1 MDYIITIEDITKTYK
16 NKKRDVEVLK
26 NIDLTFS
33 LGKFYAIMG
42 PSGSGKS
49 TLFNILG
56 LVDTPSSGTYKI
68 NGIDTTK
75 LTDKSSSIIRMNN
88 IGFVFQDF
96 NLDPYLNAL
105 ENVMMPLYLN
115 KKIKKEDRE
124 KISKDILTKLNLE
137 NRLEH
142 FPNEL
147 SGGEAQRVTI
157 ARALVNNPNII
168 LADEPTGNLDEELET
183 EIFKILKSLTKENKC
198 VIVVSH
204 SSKIKEYA
212 DVVYTLKDGKIFLW
226 N

>member
-16 NKKRDVEVLK
+16 TKKRDVEVLK

-56 LVDTPSSGTYKI
+56 LVDTPSSGAYKI
-68 NGIDTTK
+68 NEVDTTK

-147 SGGEAQRVTI
+147 SGGEAQRVAI

-212 DVVYTLKDGKIFLW
+212 DVVYTLKDGKIFL
-226 N
+226 

>member
-1 MDYIITIEDITKTYK
+1 MDYIITIKDITKTYK
-16 NKKRDVEVLK
+16 TKKKDVEVLK

-68 NGIDTTK
+68 NGINTTK

-147 SGGEAQRVTI
+147 SGGEAQRVAI

-212 DVVYTLKDGKIFLW
+212 DVVYTLKDGKIFL
-226 N
+226 

>member
-1 MDYIITIEDITKTYK
+1 MDYIITIKDITKTYK

-26 NIDLTFS
+26 KIDLTFS

-147 SGGEAQRVTI
+147 SGGEAQRVAI

>member
-16 NKKRDVEVLK
+16 TKKRDVEVLK

-33 LGKFYAIMG
+33 LGKLYAIMG

-147 SGGEAQRVTI
+147 SGGEAQRVAI

>member
-1 MDYIITIEDITKTYK
+1 MDNIITIKDITKTYK
-16 NKKRDVEVLK
+16 TKNHDIEALK
-26 NIDLTFS
+26 NINLTFS

-68 NGIDTTK
+68 NGIDITK

-115 KKIKKEDRE
+115 KNIKKEDRE
-124 KISKDILTKLNLE
+124 KISKNILTKLNLE

-147 SGGEAQRVTI
+147 SGGEAQRVAI

-168 LADEPTGNLDEELET
+168 LADEPTGNLDEELEI

-212 DVVYTLKDGKIFLW
+212 DIVYTLKDGKKSL
-226 N
+226 

>member
-1 MDYIITIEDITKTYK
+1 MDYIITIKDITKTYK
-16 NKKRDVEVLK
+16 TKKRDVEVLK

-56 LVDTPSSGTYKI
+56 LVDTPSSGAYKI

-147 SGGEAQRVTI
+147 SGGEAQRVAI

-168 LADEPTGNLDEELET
+168 LADEPTGKLDEELET

-212 DVVYTLKDGKIFLW
+212 DVVYTLKDGKIFL
-226 N
+226 

>member
-1 MDYIITIEDITKTYK
+1 MDYIRTIEDITKTYK
-16 NKKRDVEVLK
+16 TKKRDVEVLK
-26 NIDLTFS
+26 NIDLKFS

-42 PSGSGKS
+42 PSGAGKS

-147 SGGEAQRVTI
+147 SGGEAQRVAI

-212 DVVYTLKDGKIFLW
+212 DVVYTLKDGKIFL
-226 N
+226 

>member
-16 NKKRDVEVLK
+16 TKKRDIEVLTGV
-26 NIDLTFS
+26 NITFE

-147 SGGEAQRVTI
+147 SGGEAQRVAI

-212 DVVYTLKDGKIFLW
+212 DVVYTLKDGKIFL
-226 N
+226 

>member
-16 NKKRDVEVLK
+16 TKKRDVEVLK

-115 KKIKKEDRE
+115 KKIKKEDRA

-147 SGGEAQRVTI
+147 SGGEAQRVAI

-212 DVVYTLKDGKIFLW
+212 DVVYTLKDGKIFL
-226 N
+226 

>member
-1 MDYIITIEDITKTYK
+1 MDYIITIKDITKTYK
-16 NKKRDVEVLK
+16 TKKRDVEVLK

-115 KKIKKEDRE
+115 KKIKKEDRK

-147 SGGEAQRVTI
+147 SGGEAQRVAI

-212 DVVYTLKDGKIFLW
+212 DVVYTLKDGKIFL
-226 N
+226 

>member
-1 MDYIITIEDITKTYK
+1 MDYIITIKDITKTYK
-16 NKKRDVEVLK
+16 TKKRDVEVLK

-56 LVDTPSSGTYKI
+56 LVDTPSSGAYRI

-147 SGGEAQRVTI
+147 SGGEAQRVAI

>member
-16 NKKRDVEVLK
+16 TKKRDVEVLK

-42 PSGSGKS
+42 TSGSGKS
-49 TLFNILG
+49 TLINILG

-147 SGGEAQRVTI
+147 SGGEAQRVAI

-212 DVVYTLKDGKIFLW
+212 DVVYTLKDGKIFL
-226 N
+226 

>member
-1 MDYIITIEDITKTYK
+1 MYYIITIEDITKTYK
-16 NKKRDVEVLK
+16 TKKRDIEVLTGV
-26 NIDLTFS
+26 NITFE

-68 NGIDTTK
+68 NGVDTTK
-75 LTDKSSSIIRMNN
+75 LTDKELSIIRMNN

-147 SGGEAQRVTI
+147 SGGEAQRVAI

-212 DVVYTLKDGKIFLW
+212 DVVYTLKDGKIFL
-226 N
+226 

>member
-212 DVVYTLKDGKIFLW
+212 DVVYTLKDGKIFL
-226 N
+226 

>member
-1 MDYIITIEDITKTYK
+1 MDYIITIKDITKTYK
-16 NKKRDVEVLK
+16 TKKRDVEVLK

-56 LVDTPSSGTYKI
+56 LVDTPSSGAYKI

-124 KISKDILTKLNLE
+124 KISKDILTKLKLE

-147 SGGEAQRVTI
+147 SGGEAQRVAI

-212 DVVYTLKDGKIFLW
+212 DVVYTLKDGKIFL
-226 N
+226 

>member
-16 NKKRDVEVLK
+16 TKKRDVEVLK

-147 SGGEAQRVTI
+147 SGGEAQRVAI

-204 SSKIKEYA
+204 SNKIKEYA
-212 DVVYTLKDGKIFLW
+212 DVVYTLKDGKIFL
-226 N
+226 

>member
-16 NKKRDVEVLK
+16 TKKRDVEVLK
-26 NIDLTFS
+26 NINLTFS

-68 NGIDTTK
+68 NGIDITK

-147 SGGEAQRVTI
+147 SGGEAQRVAI

-212 DVVYTLKDGKIFLW
+212 DVVYTLKDGKISLW

>member
-1 MDYIITIEDITKTYK
+1 MDYIITIKDITKTYK
-16 NKKRDVEVLK
+16 TKKRDVEVLK

-56 LVDTPSSGTYKI
+56 LVDTPSSGAYKI

-147 SGGEAQRVTI
+147 SGGEAQRVAI

-212 DVVYTLKDGKIFLW
+212 DVVYTLKDGKISL
-226 N
+226 

>member
-1 MDYIITIEDITKTYK
+1 MDYIITIKDITKTYK
-16 NKKRDVEVLK
+16 TKKRDVEVLK

-56 LVDTPSSGTYKI
+56 LVDTPSSGAYKI

-147 SGGEAQRVTI
+147 SGGEAQRVAI

-212 DVVYTLKDGKIFLW
+212 DVVYTLKNGKIFLW

>member
-1 MDYIITIEDITKTYK
+1 MDYIITIKDITKTYK
-16 NKKRDVEVLK
+16 TKKRDVEVLK

-42 PSGSGKS
+42 PSGAGKS

-147 SGGEAQRVTI
+147 SGGEAQRVAI

-212 DVVYTLKDGKIFLW
+212 DVVYTLKDGKISL
-226 N
+226 

>member
-16 NKKRDVEVLK
+16 TKKRDVEVLK
-26 NIDLTFS
+26 KIDLTFS

-124 KISKDILTKLNLE
+124 KNSKDILTKLNLE

-147 SGGEAQRVTI
+147 SGGEAQRVAI

-212 DVVYTLKDGKIFLW
+212 DVVYTLKDGKISL
-226 N
+226 

>member
-16 NKKRDVEVLK
+16 TKKRDVEVLK
-26 NIDLTFS
+26 NIDLKFS

-42 PSGSGKS
+42 PSGAGKS

-56 LVDTPSSGTYKI
+56 LVDTPSSGAYRI

-147 SGGEAQRVTI
+147 SGGEAQRVAI

-212 DVVYTLKDGKIFLW
+212 DVVYTLKDGKISL
-226 N
+226 

>member
-16 NKKRDVEVLK
+16 TKKRDIEVLK

-147 SGGEAQRVTI
+147 SGGEAQRVAI

-168 LADEPTGNLDEELET
+168 LADEPTGNLDEKLET

>member
-1 MDYIITIEDITKTYK
+1 MDYIITIKDITKTYK
-16 NKKRDVEVLK
+16 TKKRDVEVLK

-42 PSGSGKS
+42 TSGSGKS

-147 SGGEAQRVTI
+147 SGGEAQRVAI

-212 DVVYTLKDGKIFLW
+212 DVVYTLKDGKIFL
-226 N
+226 

>member
-1 MDYIITIEDITKTYK
+1 MDYIITIKDITKTYK
-16 NKKRDVEVLK
+16 TKKRDVEVLK

-56 LVDTPSSGTYKI
+56 LVDTPSSGAYKI

-88 IGFVFQDF
+88 IGFVFQNF

-147 SGGEAQRVTI
+147 SGGEAQRVAI

-212 DVVYTLKDGKIFLW
+212 DVVYTLKDGKIFL
-226 N
+226 

>member
-1 MDYIITIEDITKTYK
+1 MDYIITIKDITKTYK
-16 NKKRDVEVLK
+16 TKKRDVEVLK

-56 LVDTPSSGTYKI
+56 LVDTPSSGAYKI

-147 SGGEAQRVTI
+147 SGGEAQRVAI

-212 DVVYTLKDGKIFLW
+212 DVVYTLKNGKIFL
-226 N
+226 

>member
-16 NKKRDVEVLK
+16 TKKRDVEVLK
-26 NIDLTFS
+26 NIDLKFN

-68 NGIDTTK
+68 NGIDITK

-147 SGGEAQRVTI
+147 SGGEAQRVAI

-212 DVVYTLKDGKIFLW
+212 DVVYTLKDGKIFL
-226 N
+226 

>member
-16 NKKRDVEVLK
+16 TKKRDVEVLK

-56 LVDTPSSGTYKI
+56 LVDTPSSGAYKI

-147 SGGEAQRVTI
+147 SGGEAQRVAI

-212 DVVYTLKDGKIFLW
+212 DVVYTLKNGKIFL
-226 N
+226 

>member
-16 NKKRDVEVLK
+16 TKKRDVEVLK

-115 KKIKKEDRE
+115 KKIKKEDRA

-147 SGGEAQRVTI
+147 SGGEAQRVAI

-212 DVVYTLKDGKIFLW
+212 DVVYILKDGKIFL
-226 N
+226 

>member
-1 MDYIITIEDITKTYK
+1 MDYIITIKDITKTYK
-16 NKKRDVEVLK
+16 TKKRDVEVLK

-147 SGGEAQRVTI
+147 SGGEAQRVAI
-157 ARALVNNPNII
+157 ARALINNPNII

-212 DVVYTLKDGKIFLW
+212 DVVYTLKDGKIFL
-226 N
+226 

>member
-16 NKKRDVEVLK
+16 TKKRDVEVLK

-68 NGIDTTK
+68 NGINTTK

-115 KKIKKEDRE
+115 KKIKKEYRE

-147 SGGEAQRVTI
+147 SGGEAQRVAI

-212 DVVYTLKDGKIFLW
+212 DVVYTLKDGKIFL
-226 N
+226 

>member
-16 NKKRDVEVLK
+16 TKKRDIEVLTGV
-26 NIDLTFS
+26 NITFE

-147 SGGEAQRVTI
+147 SGGEAQRVAI

>member
-1 MDYIITIEDITKTYK
+1 MDYIITIKDITKTYK
-16 NKKRDVEVLK
+16 TKKRDVEVLK

-56 LVDTPSSGTYKI
+56 LVDTPSSGAYKI

-105 ENVMMPLYLN
+105 ETVMMPLYLN

-147 SGGEAQRVTI
+147 SGGEAQRVAI

>member
-16 NKKRDVEVLK
+16 TKKRDVEVLK
-26 NIDLTFS
+26 NINLTFS

-68 NGIDTTK
+68 NGIDITK

-147 SGGEAQRVTI
+147 SGGEAQRVAI

-212 DVVYTLKDGKIFLW
+212 DVVYTLKDGKISL
-226 N
+226 

>member
-1 MDYIITIEDITKTYK
+1 MDYIITIKDITKTYK
-16 NKKRDVEVLK
+16 TKKRDVEVLK

-56 LVDTPSSGTYKI
+56 LVDTPSSGAYKI

-105 ENVMMPLYLN
+105 ETVMMPLYLN

-147 SGGEAQRVTI
+147 SGGEAQRVAI

-212 DVVYTLKDGKIFLW
+212 DVVYTLKDGKISL
-226 N
+226 

>member
-147 SGGEAQRVTI
+147 SGGEAQRVAI

>member
-1 MDYIITIEDITKTYK
+1 MDYIITIKDITKTYK
-16 NKKRDVEVLK
+16 TKKRDVEVLK

-56 LVDTPSSGTYKI
+56 LVDTPSSGAYKI

-115 KKIKKEDRE
+115 KKIKKEDKE

-147 SGGEAQRVTI
+147 SGGEAQRVAI

-212 DVVYTLKDGKIFLW
+212 DVVYTLKDGKIFL
-226 N
+226 

>member
-1 MDYIITIEDITKTYK
+1 MDYIITIKDITKTYK
-16 NKKRDVEVLK
+16 TKKRDVEVLK

-56 LVDTPSSGTYKI
+56 LVDTPSSGAYKI

-147 SGGEAQRVTI
+147 SGGEAQRVAI

-168 LADEPTGNLDEELET
+168 LADEPTDAL
-183 EIFKILKSLTKENKC
+183 FKSKNNNYSFKPLFSL
-198 VIVVSH
+198 
-204 SSKIKEYA
+204 
-212 DVVYTLKDGKIFLW
+212 
-226 N
+226 

>member
-1 MDYIITIEDITKTYK
+1 MDYIITIKDITKTYK
-16 NKKRDVEVLK
+16 TKKRDVEVLK

-147 SGGEAQRVTI
+147 SGGEAQRVAI

-212 DVVYTLKDGKIFLW
+212 DVVYTLKDGKIFL
-226 N
+226 

>member
-16 NKKRDVEVLK
+16 TKKRDVEVLK

-56 LVDTPSSGTYKI
+56 LVDTPSSGAYKI

-147 SGGEAQRVTI
+147 SGGEAQRVAI

-168 LADEPTGNLDEELET
+168 LADEPTGNLDEKIET

-212 DVVYTLKDGKIFLW
+212 DVVYTLKDGKIFL
-226 N
+226 